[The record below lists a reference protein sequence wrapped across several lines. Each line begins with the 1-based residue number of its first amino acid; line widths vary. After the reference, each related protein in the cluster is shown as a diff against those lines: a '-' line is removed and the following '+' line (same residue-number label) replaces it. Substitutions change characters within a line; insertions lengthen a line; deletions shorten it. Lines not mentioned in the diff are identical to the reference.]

1 MVSLHSDRTVAK
13 LLSHPDNICF
23 QTSPIFISLI
33 LFSHLKAKIASD
45 AESMEEDNP
54 SPPHWKSI
62 FLLGCELVMFIKHG
76 PCMMQALGEA
86 LL

>member
-13 LLSHPDNICF
+13 LLSHPDVIGF
-23 QTSPIFISLI
+23 HVSPIFISLI
-33 LFSHLKAKIASD
+33 LFSHLKAMIASD

-54 SPPHWKSI
+54 LPPHWKSV
-62 FLLGCELVMFIKHG
+62 FLLGCELVMFIKHV
-76 PCMMQALGEA
+76 PCVMQALAEA